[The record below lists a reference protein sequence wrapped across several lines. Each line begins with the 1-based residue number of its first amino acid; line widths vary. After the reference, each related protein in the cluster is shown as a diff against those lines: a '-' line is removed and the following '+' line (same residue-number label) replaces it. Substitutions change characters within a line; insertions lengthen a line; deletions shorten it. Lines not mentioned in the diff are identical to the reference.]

1 MNISH
6 FFIDRP
12 IFAAVISII
21 ITLIGGVAYFALP
34 VAQYPDI
41 APPSISV
48 TAQYPGASAE
58 IVAKTVATPI
68 EQEVNGVDN
77 MLYMTSQ
84 STGDGSMSLTVTFK
98 LGTDL
103 DTAQVLVQ
111 NRVAIA
117 QPRLPEEVRA
127 IGVTVTKQS
136 PDLMLVIHLYSPD
149 DTRDQL
155 YISNY
160 ATLHVKDV
168 LSRIDGVGNVTIFG
182 ARDYSMRI
190 WLDPEK
196 LAIRNLTAGDVV
208 AALRGQNVQVAAG
221 VINQPP
227 VPVPGAFQLNVE
239 TQGRLTDP
247 EAFGNIIVKS
257 GTDGRVVRV
266 HDIGRVEL
274 GAADYGRNGYLDERV
289 AVPLGIFQRP
299 GSNALATAAQVQD
312 AMKKLSESF
321 PAGLKYDIVYN
332 PTVFISQ
339 SVQAV
344 IETMFEAVI
353 LVVIVII
360 LFLQTWRASIV
371 PIVAIPVSLI
381 GTFAV
386 LSALGYSLNN
396 LSLFGLLLAIGIVV
410 DDAIVVVENVERNIR
425 EGLSPRDAAYK
436 TMEEV
441 GGALIAIALVLTA
454 VFIPSVFLTGILG
467 QFFRQFAVTI
477 ATSTVISLIVSL
489 TLSPALCALLFKPH
503 VSHPEGQSIFMR
515 PINAF
520 FRGFNRGFEWL
531 SSRYGRMT
539 GRLVRVSLIM
549 VILYAGLIG
558 LTVFEF
564 SRAPTGFIPQQDQGY
579 LINII
584 QLPPGASLART
595 DEVAR
600 RVNKMVLDTPG
611 VAHTVPIVGLDGAT
625 FTNAPN
631 AAVIF
636 SPLAPF
642 EERAKEG
649 LTATKISML
658 LNQKFQTVQEGLV
671 LSVSPPPVRGIGTT
685 GGFKLEIQDT
695 HGGDLAQLE
704 GVAQQVVGAANQT
717 PGLTSIFTT
726 FNTRTPKI
734 WADIDRVRAEMLGVR
749 TDDVFTTLEVY
760 LGSQYVNDFNF
771 LGRTYRVTAQADG
784 QFRQDLHA
792 ISQLKTRNAN
802 GEMVPLGS
810 VAAFSNITG
819 PYRVEH
825 FNLFPSAAV
834 QGGTLPGYSTGY
846 GLAAMDKIAAQL
858 LPDGY
863 AAAWTEIAY
872 QEQLAGNTAIYVF
885 LASVVFVFLLLAAQY
900 ESWALP
906 LAVILI
912 VPMCLLAAVSGLL
925 AARHGRE
932 HPRPDRLRGAD
943 RVGGQERDPDRG
955 VRAPERG
962 AWRGS
967 LPGRD
972 RSRPRA
978 PAPDSHDVLR
988 LHPRR
993 AAARHRHR
1001 RRRRDAPVAR
1011 HRRVLRHDRRHHLR
1025 PDLHAGVLRCGAEVR
1040 GETACAWHAATGP
1053 RRLKPPRRHLTGLAA
1068 ARWTQRLQPKIWLAV
1083 MPLKIDCTAIAASS
1097 TPKTRTT
1104 TLRAVSPIRWWI
1116 SWASSRK
1123 ISVTSITARIASTT
1137 ATSSFGSPLVPAAS
1151 TMAEVMAPGPA
1162 SSGVASGNTVI
1173 SACCSALLSA
1183 SSLSFGVSR
1192 AGEGRFD
1199 SVMSSAMI
1207 RRMMPPATWSAGSD
1221 TPSCVRIGCPNSA
1234 KASTISVA
1242 MATALS
1248 EMARRSAFV
1257 AFGVREA
1264 TSTAES
1270 IGPMTAKK
1278 VVKAVSAVSSM

>member
-21 ITLIGGVAYFALP
+21 ITLVGGVAYFALP
-34 VAQYPDI
+34 VAQYPEI

-84 STGDGSMSLTVTFK
+84 STSDGNMSLAVTFK

-117 QPRLPEEVRA
+117 QPRLPDEVRS

-136 PDLMLVIHLYSPD
+136 PDLMMVIHLFSPD
-149 DTRDQL
+149 GTRDQL

-160 ATLHVKDV
+160 ATLHVRDV

-196 LAIRNLTAGDVV
+196 LAIRNLTASDVV
-208 AALRGQNVQVAAG
+208 SALRGQNVQVAAG

-227 VPVPGAFQLNVE
+227 VPQPGAFQLNVE
-239 TQGRLTDP
+239 TQGRLSDP

-257 GTDGRVVRV
+257 ASDGRVVRI
-266 HDIGRVEL
+266 HDVGRVEL
-274 GAADYGRNGYLDERV
+274 GAADYSRNGYLDEKV

-299 GSNALATAAQVQD
+299 GSNALATAAQVQ
-312 AMKKLSESF
+312 ATMKSLSESF
-321 PAGLKYDIVYN
+321 PAGLRYDIVYN

-339 SVQAV
+339 SVEAV
-344 IETMFEAVI
+344 IQTMFEAVV
-353 LVVIVII
+353 LVVVVII

-381 GTFAV
+381 GTFAM

-477 ATSTVISLIVSL
+477 ATSTVISLLVSL

-503 VSHPEGQSIFMR
+503 VSHPEGQSIFVR

-520 FRGFNRGFEWL
+520 FRGFNRAFEWL
-531 SSRYGRMT
+531 SSRYGALT

-558 LTVFEF
+558 LTIFEF

-595 DEVAR
+595 DEVAQ
-600 RVNKMVLDTPG
+600 RVNQIVLKTPG

-631 AAVIF
+631 SAVIF

-642 EERAKEG
+642 DERKEG
-649 LTATKISML
+649 LSAQKISMS
-658 LNQKFQTVQEGLV
+658 LNQQFAAVQDALV
-671 LSVSPPPVRGIGTT
+671 ISVSPPPVRGIGTT
-685 GGFKLEIQDT
+685 GGFKLEVQDT
-695 HGGDLAQLE
+695 HGGDLTQLE
-704 GVAQQVVGAANQT
+704 AVALSIMAAANQT
-717 PGLTSIFTT
+717 PGLVNVFTT

-784 QFRQDLHA
+784 KFRQDLHD

-802 GEMVPLGS
+802 GDMVPLGS
-810 VAAFSNITG
+810 VASFSNITG

-834 QGGTLPGYSTGY
+834 QGGTAPGYSTGY
-846 GLAAMDKIAAQL
+846 GLAAMDKIAQQV
-858 LPDGY
+858 LPAGY

-885 LASVVFVFLLLAAQY
+885 LASVVFVFLLLSAQY

-925 AARHGRE
+925 
-932 HPRPDRLRGAD
+932 LRGM
-943 RVGGQERDPDRG
+943 
-955 VRAPERG
+955 
-962 AWRGS
+962 
-967 LPGRD
+967 
-972 RSRPRA
+972 
-978 PAPDSHDVLR
+978 DVNIL
-988 LHPRR
+988 
-993 AAARHRHR
+993 AQIGF
-1001 RRRRDAPVAR
+1001 V
-1011 HRRVLRHDRRHHLR
+1011 VLI
-1025 PDLHAGVLRCGAEVR
+1025 
-1040 GETACAWHAATGP
+1040 
-1053 RRLKPPRRHLTGLAA
+1053 GLAA
-1068 ARWTQRLQPKIWLAV
+1068 KNAILIVEFARQNEEHGEDRLQ
-1083 MPLKIDCTAIAASS
+1083 AA
-1097 TPKTRTT
+1097 TEAARVR
-1104 TLRAVSPIRWWI
+1104 LRPILM
-1116 SWASSRK
+1116 
-1123 ISVTSITARIASTT
+1123 TSFAFIL
-1137 ATSSFGSPLVPAAS
+1137 GVLPLVIATGAGAEMRQSLGTAVFYGMIGVTVFGLIFTPVFYVVVRRFAAKPHAHGSAAPAA
-1151 TMAEVMAPGPA
+1151 A
-1162 SSGVASGNTVI
+1162 
-1173 SACCSALLSA
+1173 
-1183 SSLSFGVSR
+1183 
-1192 AGEGRFD
+1192 D
-1199 SVMSSAMI
+1199 
-1207 RRMMPPATWSAGSD
+1207 
-1221 TPSCVRIGCPNSA
+1221 
-1234 KASTISVA
+1234 
-1242 MATALS
+1242 
-1248 EMARRSAFV
+1248 
-1257 AFGVREA
+1257 
-1264 TSTAES
+1264 
-1270 IGPMTAKK
+1270 
-1278 VVKAVSAVSSM
+1278 

>member
-1 MNISH
+1 
-6 FFIDRP
+6 
-12 IFAAVISII
+12 
-21 ITLIGGVAYFALP
+21 
-34 VAQYPDI
+34 
-41 APPSISV
+41 
-48 TAQYPGASAE
+48 
-58 IVAKTVATPI
+58 
-68 EQEVNGVDN
+68 
-77 MLYMTSQ
+77 
-84 STGDGSMSLTVTFK
+84 
-98 LGTDL
+98 
-103 DTAQVLVQ
+103 
-111 NRVAIA
+111 
-117 QPRLPEEVRA
+117 
-127 IGVTVTKQS
+127 
-136 PDLMLVIHLYSPD
+136 
-149 DTRDQL
+149 
-155 YISNY
+155 
-160 ATLHVKDV
+160 
-168 LSRIDGVGNVTIFG
+168 
-182 ARDYSMRI
+182 
-190 WLDPEK
+190 
-196 LAIRNLTAGDVV
+196 VV

-257 GTDGRVVRV
+257 GTDGRVVRI

-477 ATSTVISLIVSL
+477 ATSTIISLIVSL

-531 SSRYGRMT
+531 SSRYGAMT
-539 GRLVRVSLIM
+539 GKLVRVSLIM

-600 RVNKMVLDTPG
+600 RVNKLVLDTPG

-642 EERAKEG
+642 EERAEEG

-695 HGGDLAQLE
+695 RGGDLNQLE
-704 GVAQQVVGAANQT
+704 AVVQQVVGAANQT

-912 VPMCLLAAVSGLL
+912 VPMCLLAAISGLL
-925 AARHGRE
+925 
-932 HPRPDRLRGAD
+932 LRGM
-943 RVGGQERDPDRG
+943 
-955 VRAPERG
+955 
-962 AWRGS
+962 
-967 LPGRD
+967 
-972 RSRPRA
+972 
-978 PAPDSHDVLR
+978 DVNIL
-988 LHPRR
+988 
-993 AAARHRHR
+993 AQIGF
-1001 RRRRDAPVAR
+1001 V
-1011 HRRVLRHDRRHHLR
+1011 VLI
-1025 PDLHAGVLRCGAEVR
+1025 
-1040 GETACAWHAATGP
+1040 
-1053 RRLKPPRRHLTGLAA
+1053 GLAA
-1068 ARWTQRLQPKIWLAV
+1068 KNAILIVEFARQNEEHGEDRFQAATEAARVRLRPILMTSFAFILGVFPLVIATGAGAEMRQSLGTAV
-1083 MPLKIDCTAIAASS
+1083 FYGMIGVTIFGLIFTPVFYVVVRKFAAK
-1097 TPKTRTT
+1097 PH
-1104 TLRAVSPIRWWI
+1104 AH
-1116 SWASSRK
+1116 
-1123 ISVTSITARIASTT
+1123 
-1137 ATSSFGSPLVPAAS
+1137 GSPQAAPA
-1151 TMAEVMAPGPA
+1151 E
-1162 SSGVASGNTVI
+1162 
-1173 SACCSALLSA
+1173 
-1183 SSLSFGVSR
+1183 
-1192 AGEGRFD
+1192 
-1199 SVMSSAMI
+1199 
-1207 RRMMPPATWSAGSD
+1207 
-1221 TPSCVRIGCPNSA
+1221 
-1234 KASTISVA
+1234 
-1242 MATALS
+1242 
-1248 EMARRSAFV
+1248 
-1257 AFGVREA
+1257 
-1264 TSTAES
+1264 
-1270 IGPMTAKK
+1270 
-1278 VVKAVSAVSSM
+1278 

>member
-1 MNISH
+1 
-6 FFIDRP
+6 
-12 IFAAVISII
+12 
-21 ITLIGGVAYFALP
+21 
-34 VAQYPDI
+34 
-41 APPSISV
+41 
-48 TAQYPGASAE
+48 
-58 IVAKTVATPI
+58 
-68 EQEVNGVDN
+68 
-77 MLYMTSQ
+77 
-84 STGDGSMSLTVTFK
+84 
-98 LGTDL
+98 
-103 DTAQVLVQ
+103 
-111 NRVAIA
+111 
-117 QPRLPEEVRA
+117 
-127 IGVTVTKQS
+127 
-136 PDLMLVIHLYSPD
+136 
-149 DTRDQL
+149 
-155 YISNY
+155 
-160 ATLHVKDV
+160 
-168 LSRIDGVGNVTIFG
+168 
-182 ARDYSMRI
+182 
-190 WLDPEK
+190 
-196 LAIRNLTAGDVV
+196 
-208 AALRGQNVQVAAG
+208 
-221 VINQPP
+221 
-227 VPVPGAFQLNVE
+227 
-239 TQGRLTDP
+239 
-247 EAFGNIIVKS
+247 
-257 GTDGRVVRV
+257 
-266 HDIGRVEL
+266 
-274 GAADYGRNGYLDERV
+274 
-289 AVPLGIFQRP
+289 
-299 GSNALATAAQVQD
+299 
-312 AMKKLSESF
+312 
-321 PAGLKYDIVYN
+321 
-332 PTVFISQ
+332 
-339 SVQAV
+339 
-344 IETMFEAVI
+344 MFEAVI

-531 SSRYGRMT
+531 SFRYGKMT

-636 SPLAPF
+636 SPLAAF
-642 EERAKEG
+642 DERAKDG

-658 LNQKFQTVQEGLV
+658 LNQKFQTVQDGLV

-695 HGGDLAQLE
+695 RGGDLVQLE
-704 GVAQQVVGAANQT
+704 GVAQSVVAAANQT

-846 GLAAMDKIAAQL
+846 GLAAMEKISQQL

-925 AARHGRE
+925 
-932 HPRPDRLRGAD
+932 LRGM
-943 RVGGQERDPDRG
+943 
-955 VRAPERG
+955 
-962 AWRGS
+962 
-967 LPGRD
+967 
-972 RSRPRA
+972 
-978 PAPDSHDVLR
+978 DVNIL
-988 LHPRR
+988 
-993 AAARHRHR
+993 AQIGF
-1001 RRRRDAPVAR
+1001 V
-1011 HRRVLRHDRRHHLR
+1011 VLI
-1025 PDLHAGVLRCGAEVR
+1025 
-1040 GETACAWHAATGP
+1040 
-1053 RRLKPPRRHLTGLAA
+1053 GLAA
-1068 ARWTQRLQPKIWLAV
+1068 KNAILIVEFARQNEEHGEDRFQAATEAARVRLRPILMTSFAFILGVLPLVIATGAGAEMRQSLGTAV
-1083 MPLKIDCTAIAASS
+1083 FYGMIGVTIFGLIFTPVFYVVVRKFAAK
-1097 TPKTRTT
+1097 PH
-1104 TLRAVSPIRWWI
+1104 AH
-1116 SWASSRK
+1116 
-1123 ISVTSITARIASTT
+1123 
-1137 ATSSFGSPLVPAAS
+1137 GSPQAAH
-1151 TMAEVMAPGPA
+1151 A
-1162 SSGVASGNTVI
+1162 
-1173 SACCSALLSA
+1173 
-1183 SSLSFGVSR
+1183 
-1192 AGEGRFD
+1192 D
-1199 SVMSSAMI
+1199 
-1207 RRMMPPATWSAGSD
+1207 
-1221 TPSCVRIGCPNSA
+1221 
-1234 KASTISVA
+1234 
-1242 MATALS
+1242 
-1248 EMARRSAFV
+1248 
-1257 AFGVREA
+1257 
-1264 TSTAES
+1264 
-1270 IGPMTAKK
+1270 
-1278 VVKAVSAVSSM
+1278 